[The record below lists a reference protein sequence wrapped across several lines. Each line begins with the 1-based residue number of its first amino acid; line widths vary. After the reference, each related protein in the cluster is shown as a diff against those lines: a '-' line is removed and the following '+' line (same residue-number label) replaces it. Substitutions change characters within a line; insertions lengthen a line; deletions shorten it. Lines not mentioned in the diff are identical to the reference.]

1 MAPRARQPV
10 TRAMTHEESFPRG
23 AGQVDEMFHFCSL
36 GISFI
41 FNHHSPHVA
50 NLKTKYCEAKS
61 PVSIGESVVINSLF
75 WIKPSKCHV
84 THISWKIYDDMINVW
99 FLDNKKNA
107 IRDGGSTAIYNLLVH
122 CLQHLHCPRRLNC
135 LYCFHTVCKHCLY
148 CSNCFSLFKQ
158 FAQKPI
164 SLFQ

>member
-50 NLKTKYCEAKS
+50 NLKTKYCEARS
-61 PVSIGESVVINSLF
+61 SVSIGESVVINSELNLQ
-75 WIKPSKCHV
+75 SV
-84 THISWKIYDDMINVW
+84 T
-99 FLDNKKNA
+99 L
-107 IRDGGSTAIYNLLVH
+107 
-122 CLQHLHCPRRLNC
+122 
-135 LYCFHTVCKHCLY
+135 
-148 CSNCFSLFKQ
+148 
-158 FAQKPI
+158 PI
-164 SLFQ
+164 SHEKFMMI